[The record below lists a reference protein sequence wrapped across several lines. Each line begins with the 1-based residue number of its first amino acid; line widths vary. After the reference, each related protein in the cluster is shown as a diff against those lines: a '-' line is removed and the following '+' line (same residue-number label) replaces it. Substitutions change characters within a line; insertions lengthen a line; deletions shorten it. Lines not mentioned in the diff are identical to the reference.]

1 MIGAEVLNFH
11 YEQGSIYLQLLF
23 FIILKYL
30 LIQTSQKHFFKSPKA
45 STFLCSQCQAIF
57 SHSNKE
63 VANMFRTNQFMMT
76 AMILKCFFKNTS
88 KVKVANHT

>member
-63 VANMFRTNQFMMT
+63 VANMLTINQFTT

-88 KVKVANHT
+88 KIKVANHM